1 MSVIVFILLFTWAE
15 AHSPMQRFGRV
26 KCDYVANV
34 TQYETECFF
43 LGSLTEVPFYRIVS
57 QSVRWLKQHDPKMA
71 LISEEKCCFHTHI
84 HMSWNMAEDLL
95 SPIAAV
101 FQDSRGQVFG
111 SELVLSYTQMKK
123 LFAPGVITQVLDFL
137 IGCYCSTLG
146 KRPWATENLT
156 YVTYARAAR
165 TAEIEVAL
173 VAETARRFLV
183 TAKVNSLHLTWSRNL
198 QTKKALESLNYELIQ
213 CGVGETSTNPCHW
226 GRLNMT
232 EDLAATQCVYGLR
245 KE

>member
-1 MSVIVFILLFTWAE
+1 MTFRT
-15 AHSPMQRFGRV
+15 PRRQ
-26 KCDYVANV
+26 
-34 TQYETECFF
+34 
-43 LGSLTEVPFYRIVS
+43 
-57 QSVRWLKQHDPKMA
+57 
-71 LISEEKCCFHTHI
+71 
-84 HMSWNMAEDLL
+84 
-95 SPIAAV
+95 IAAV

-198 QTKKALESLNYELIQ
+198 QTVGKPVFVELHASFVLESLVLFSHQYNHFNSCAI
-213 CGVGETSTNPCHW
+213 
-226 GRLNMT
+226 
-232 EDLAATQCVYGLR
+232 
-245 KE
+245 

>member
-95 SPIAAV
+95 SPVSCRTVCGIILIIPRSV
-101 FQDSRGQVFG
+101 LHTRTQSR
-111 SELVLSYTQMKK
+111 
-123 LFAPGVITQVLDFL
+123 
-137 IGCYCSTLG
+137 
-146 KRPWATENLT
+146 
-156 YVTYARAAR
+156 
-165 TAEIEVAL
+165 
-173 VAETARRFLV
+173 
-183 TAKVNSLHLTWSRNL
+183 
-198 QTKKALESLNYELIQ
+198 
-213 CGVGETSTNPCHW
+213 CGHSS
-226 GRLNMT
+226 
-232 EDLAATQCVYGLR
+232 
-245 KE
+245 